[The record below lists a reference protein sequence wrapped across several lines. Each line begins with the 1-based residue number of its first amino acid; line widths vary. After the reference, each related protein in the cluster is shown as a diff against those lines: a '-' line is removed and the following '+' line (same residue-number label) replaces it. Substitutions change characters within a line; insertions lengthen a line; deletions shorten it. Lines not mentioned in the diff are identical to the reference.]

1 MSFFVSK
8 SLEGHV
14 DENCLIKHK
23 EKNDKKEFV
32 LVTDKLTCH
41 VLEINFKESNQAII
55 KCKGNIHV
63 IDTMFNNCLNGQLI
77 FKNSSI
83 PVFDLKIHEILKKES
98 DSYIINI
105 FARYNE
111 VTSNDKH

>member
-14 DENCLIKHK
+14 DENCLIKNK

-32 LVTDKLTCH
+32 LVISELTCH
-41 VLEINFKESNQAII
+41 VLEVDFKEVNKAII
-55 KCKGNIHV
+55 TCKVNIHA
-63 IDTMFNNCLNGQLI
+63 IDRIFNNYLSGQLI

-83 PVFDLKIHEILKKES
+83 SVFDLKIHKILKKES

-105 FARYNE
+105 FAR
-111 VTSNDKH
+111 